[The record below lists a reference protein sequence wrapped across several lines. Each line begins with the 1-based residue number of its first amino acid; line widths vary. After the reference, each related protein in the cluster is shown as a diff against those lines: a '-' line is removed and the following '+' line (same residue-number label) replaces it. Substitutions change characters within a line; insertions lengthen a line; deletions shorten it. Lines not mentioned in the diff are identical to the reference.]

1 MIGSFKAEVDG
12 KIMTGFLGLRPTR
25 YALFCTV
32 MKHNTRNIRAQKKY
46 SEKEQ
51 MDMITTIKH

>member
-1 MIGSFKAEVDG
+1 ME